1 MSLSRW
7 DRFVWPKW
15 LPETARMPLV
25 AQVTGAVALTA
36 LIMGPW
42 WSRVPTE
49 PPVAAT
55 LPAST
60 PPAEIAAVPL
70 KPAVTPA
77 APAVPA
83 PSRPAHLN
91 LDVRHSFASVDLS
104 VTIDGQRVL
113 DSKLEGSGK
122 KFKMFGKRDVRSF
135 TRSLDLAPGVR
146 VVNVRLKSAEDRF
159 DQTRT
164 ERFELGSA
172 SVASMRITAAKDG
185 LDVIAQ
191 HPAPQPSQPA
201 AAPEPVASPTPVT
214 AATTVPVPAALPSA
228 SAQRADAIA
237 ELLNSLRSMLIAI
250 AGFVASA
257 ATGFVVQEYMR
268 SRKEVIFTPGRR
280 RRRTPEEPAD
290 AIEAE

>member
-1 MSLSRW
+1 MSASRW

-42 WSRVPTE
+42 WSRVPSE
-49 PPVAAT
+49 PPAATT
-55 LPAST
+55 LPATT
-60 PPAEIAAVPL
+60 PAVPAVPL
-70 KPAVTPA
+70 QPAVTPA
-77 APAVPA
+77 PPVTQA

-91 LDVRHSFASVDLS
+91 LDVRHSFASVDFS
-104 VTIDGQRVL
+104 VTVDGKRVL

-164 ERFELGSA
+164 ERFDLGSA
-172 SVASMRITAAKDG
+172 SVASMRITAGKDG

-191 HPAPQPSQPA
+191 HPAPQPAQP
-201 AAPEPVASPTPVT
+201 AAPEPAATPTPVT
-214 AATTVPVPAALPSA
+214 AATALPVPAALPSVA
-228 SAQRADAIA
+228 AQRADAVA

-257 ATGFVVQEYMR
+257 ATGFVVQEYLR
-268 SRKEVIFTPGRR
+268 SRKDTIFTGPRR
-280 RRRTPEEPAD
+280 RRRTGEEPVD